1 MDQSSGVADIE
12 SVKSL
17 CKENVDK
24 ILEKA
29 SEDDFDTDLENDV
42 KPTGETPSEEQI
54 YRLACEELGV
64 SPMSYFIRHH
74 NDTRLNLN
82 YRCMS
87 AKALKAL
94 SIALVTNTAVTILD
108 LEHNGIDAE
117 GVQYLM
123 EMLAENCFIQTLN
136 LSNNELRTQGAK
148 VLCRKLPLNIS
159 LKCIKVAGN
168 KFTNS
173 DAAFFDDVLSI
184 NFRISELDLSYN
196 EFGNKGAEFLGHML
210 ANNESLERLN
220 LSWNQIQTQ
229 GAVAISAGLRINIT
243 LKVLD
248 LSCNGFGNEGALAI
262 GETLKY
268 NNTLLEL
275 NLSTNHI
282 NNEGVSNLCKGLDVN
297 DNVKFLYLNNN
308 PITAEGA
315 LRLLEV
321 MQKNDKTN
329 LETISIQNVLVNEK
343 FMELLKG
350 ITDNHP
356 QFQIEIRGV
365 GGFVSGGRTHRL
377 DPMKV
382 IQNYLDKRKLRLSD
396 FFRNMDKAGNMSVP
410 VSDFRRAL
418 QQFNI
423 PLDLIQV
430 EELINKLDKEN
441 TGAIDYRNLVDTRKQ
456 MIQEHREQLRKE
468 DSRQR
473 KEKQKM
479 QRVLMTFRNAIK
491 AVTPRGSTVISSS
504 QVKLPDIHPLKTSS
518 SQHLSSTLLSPWHHV
533 VVSSSSRHSMP
544 TLNSVQVHQQ
554 LSHSRKNPFVPT
566 ARVGSSPTM
575 HPTLQ
580 PKSRVHS
587 LSCPSMISNIERI
600 PAAGSSPATSFHI
613 IQAAPLREIKTKR

>member
-1 MDQSSGVADIE
+1 
-12 SVKSL
+12 
-17 CKENVDK
+17 
-24 ILEKA
+24 
-29 SEDDFDTDLENDV
+29 
-42 KPTGETPSEEQI
+42 
-54 YRLACEELGV
+54 
-64 SPMSYFIRHH
+64 
-74 NDTRLNLN
+74 
-82 YRCMS
+82 
-87 AKALKAL
+87 
-94 SIALVTNTAVTILD
+94 
-108 LEHNGIDAE
+108 
-117 GVQYLM
+117 M

-136 LSNNELRTQGAK
+136 LSNNELRTQGAE
-148 VLCRKLPLNIS
+148 VLCRMLPLNIS
-159 LKCIKVAGN
+159 LKCIKLAGN
-168 KFTNS
+168 KLINS
-173 DAAFFDDVLSI
+173 DAAFFDDVLSS

-229 GAVAISAGLRINIT
+229 GAVALSAGLRINIT

-308 PITAEGA
+308 PITVEGA

-321 MQKNDKTN
+321 MQKNEKTN
-329 LETISIQNVLVNEK
+329 LEKISIQNVLVNEN

-350 ITDNHP
+350 ITNNRP

-382 IQNYLDKRKLRLSD
+382 IQDYLDKRKLRLSD

-441 TGAIDYRNLVDTRKQ
+441 TGAIDYRKLVDTRNQ
-456 MIQEHREQLRKE
+456 MIQAHREQLRKE
-468 DSRQR
+468 ETRQR
-473 KEKQKM
+473 NEKQKT
-479 QRVLMTFRNAIK
+479 QRVLKTFRSAIK
-491 AVTPRGSTVISSS
+491 AITPRGSTVISSS
-504 QVKLPDIHPLKTSS
+504 QVKLPDIHPLKSS
-518 SQHLSSTLLSPWHHV
+518 SSRHLSATPLSLWHRV
-533 VVSSSSRHSMP
+533 VVSSSTRHSAP
-544 TLNSVQVHQQ
+544 TLSSVQVHRQ
-554 LSHSRKNPFVPT
+554 LSYSSKTPLVPA
-566 ARVGSSPTM
+566 ARLGSSPWTHSTSQPKM
-575 HPTLQ
+575 V

-587 LSCPSMISNIERI
+587 LSCPSVISNAERA
-600 PAAGSSPATSFHI
+600 PVSRSSPATSLHI
-613 IQAAPLREIKTKR
+613 LQATPLREMKTKN

>member
-1 MDQSSGVADIE
+1 MVIDFRKEYLSSSRTIMDQSSGVADVE

-17 CKENVDK
+17 CEENVDK

-42 KPTGETPSEEQI
+42 KSTGETPSEEQI
-54 YRLACEELGV
+54 YRLACEELRV

-74 NDTRLNLN
+74 NNTRLNLN

-136 LSNNELRTQGAK
+136 LSNNELWTQGAK

-159 LKCIKVAGN
+159 LKCIKVAAG
-168 KFTNS
+168 S
-173 DAAFFDDVLSI
+173 PALRGPIQPAARPSGISVGSGARFSRQPGPLGLCI
-184 NFRISELDLSYN
+184 NFRILELDLSYN

-315 LRLLEV
+315 LHLLEV

-350 ITDNHP
+350 ITDYHP

-456 MIQEHREQLRKE
+456 MIQEHREQLHKE

-491 AVTPRGSTVISSS
+491 AVTPRGSTVISLS
-504 QVKLPDIHPLKTSS
+504 QVKLPDVHPLKTSS
-518 SQHLSSTLLSPWHHV
+518 SQHLSCTPLSPWHHV
-533 VVSSSSRHSMP
+533 VVSSSSQHSMP
-544 TLNSVQVHQQ
+544 TLNSVQGGIFPYNAPNFTAQITYAFSVMSKYDLQYREN
-554 LSHSRKNPFVPT
+554 SRGWV
-566 ARVGSSPTM
+566 
-575 HPTLQ
+575 
-580 PKSRVHS
+580 
-587 LSCPSMISNIERI
+587 
-600 PAAGSSPATSFHI
+600 
-613 IQAAPLREIKTKR
+613 

>member
-1 MDQSSGVADIE
+1 MRQMTFQ
-12 SVKSL
+12 
-17 CKENVDK
+17 NH
-24 ILEKA
+24 
-29 SEDDFDTDLENDV
+29 
-42 KPTGETPSEEQI
+42 
-54 YRLACEELGV
+54 
-64 SPMSYFIRHH
+64 M
-74 NDTRLNLN
+74 
-82 YRCMS
+82 
-87 AKALKAL
+87 
-94 SIALVTNTAVTILD
+94 
-108 LEHNGIDAE
+108 
-117 GVQYLM
+117 
-123 EMLAENCFIQTLN
+123 
-136 LSNNELRTQGAK
+136 
-148 VLCRKLPLNIS
+148 
-159 LKCIKVAGN
+159 
-168 KFTNS
+168 
-173 DAAFFDDVLSI
+173 I
-184 NFRISELDLSYN
+184 NFRILELDLSYN
-196 EFGNKGAEFLGHML
+196 EFGNKGAESLGHML

-308 PITAEGA
+308 PITVEGA

-343 FMELLKG
+343 FMELLKA

-365 GGFVSGGRTHRL
+365 GGFVSGGRIHRL

-441 TGAIDYRNLVDTRKQ
+441 TGAIDYRNLVNTRKQ
-456 MIQEHREQLRKE
+456 MIQEHREQLRRE

-473 KEKQKM
+473 KEKQKV
-479 QRVLMTFRNAIK
+479 QRVLMTFRNVIK
-491 AVTPRGSTVISSS
+491 AVTPHGSTVISSS

-518 SQHLSSTLLSPWHHV
+518 SQHSSSTPLSSWHHV
-533 VVSSSSRHSMP
+533 VVSNSSRHSMP

-554 LSHSRKNPFVPT
+554 FSHSRKKPFVPT
-566 ARVGSSPTM
+566 ARVGSSPAT
-575 HPTLQ
+575 HSTFQ